1 MNMSWKFLFD
11 LDGTITKKEVLPIIA
26 KEVGLYEMIQKLTE
40 DTIKGEIP
48 FHESF
53 LKRVELL
60 KDIPVNVVQDIV
72 SNVPLNEEIL
82 QFIEENRDDCYVVT
96 GNLDVWVGPLCEH
109 IGIKSYTSRAEVKD
123 GFITKVIDVLEK
135 GKVARSIKGKF
146 IAIGEGNNDAEMI
159 KEATIG
165 VAYGGVHS
173 PANSVLACASHAIYE
188 EEQLCRFLRQLL

>member
-1 MNMSWKFLFD
+1 MSTSWSFLFD
-11 LDGTITKKEVLPIIA
+11 LDGTITQKEILPIIA
-26 KEVGLYEMIQKLTE
+26 KEVGLYEEIQKLTE
-40 DTIKGEIP
+40 DTIKGVIP

-60 KDIPVNVVQDIV
+60 KEVPVKVVQDIV
-72 SNVPLNEEIL
+72 SNVPLNEKTLE
-82 QFIEENRDDCYVVT
+82 FIEENRDSCYVVT
-96 GNLDVWVGPLCEH
+96 GNLDVWVGPLCNY
-109 IGIKSYTSRAEVKD
+109 IGVKSYTSRAEVED
-123 GFITKVIDVLEK
+123 GFIIRVTDVLEK
-135 GKVARSIKGKF
+135 GKIARSFEGRF

-165 VAYGGVHS
+165 LAYGGVHS